1 MAFVT
6 IEDFIKSKPEIDMNY
21 EFLSYYEKIDDV
33 ALISYNILNDYYREL
48 RDISVVTTLSDDDMI
63 KYKYHPDRLCQ
74 YVYGSGNLAFII
86 LALNGMAS
94 EKEFIKNKVRML
106 YQKDMNN
113 VVTQILNAE
122 RDAKNLNDQE
132 IKK

>member
-21 EFLSYYEKIDDV
+21 EFLSYYERIDDV

-48 RDISVVTTLSDDDMI
+48 RDISTVATLSDDDMI

-74 YVYGSGNLAFII
+74 YVYGSANLAFII

-94 EKEFIKNKVRML
+94 EKEFTKNKVRML
-106 YQKDMNN
+106 YEKDMKII
-113 VVTQILNAE
+113 VTQILNAE
-122 RDAKNLNDQE
+122 RDAKNLNDEE